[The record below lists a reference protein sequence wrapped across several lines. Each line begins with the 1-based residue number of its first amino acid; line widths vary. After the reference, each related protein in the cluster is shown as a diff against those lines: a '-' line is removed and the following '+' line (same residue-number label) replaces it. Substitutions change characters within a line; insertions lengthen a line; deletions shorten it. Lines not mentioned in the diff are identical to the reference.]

1 MEFLVMLFIVQ
12 KTSCD
17 VLLLLEL
24 LLPVMASRARLQCC
38 GWVMMGGCCWREKK
52 WRKGAGW
59 DGDEDESYL
68 ARVLACSRMEVLA
81 KTVFRAYNYP
91 SISPVD
97 GNSATINLSASQVW

>member
-1 MEFLVMLFIVQ
+1 MEVLVMLFIVQ

-24 LLPVMASRARLQCC
+24 LLPVMASRARLQCSV
-38 GWVMMGGCCWREKK
+38 WVMIGGCCWREKK

-68 ARVLACSRMEVLA
+68 ARVLAYGGFCQDC
-81 KTVFRAYNYP
+81 
-91 SISPVD
+91 IS
-97 GNSATINLSASQVW
+97 GIWFSEYLSCRW